1 MIAAVGAALDAAV
14 RRINFEAAVA
24 AAKYCLGKYLG
35 GYGVSERWSSEW
47 LLHHLFWSRGEEK
60 SFIYYRYWSGN
71 HIVLITLFSPRFA
84 QKRSRF

>member
-35 GYGVSERWSSEW
+35 GYGVSERRSSEW
-47 LLHHLFWSRGEEK
+47 LLHHSLWSRGEGK
-60 SFIYYRYWSGN
+60 SMYPTRADIS
-71 HIVLITLFSPRFA
+71 L
-84 QKRSRF
+84 SRALGLRNFERHS